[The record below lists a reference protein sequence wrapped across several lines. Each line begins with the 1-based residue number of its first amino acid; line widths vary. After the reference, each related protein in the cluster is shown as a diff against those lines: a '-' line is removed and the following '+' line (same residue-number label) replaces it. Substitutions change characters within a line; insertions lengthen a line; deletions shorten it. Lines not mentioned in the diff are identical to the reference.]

1 MNMQD
6 FDEVNKDHL
15 NANIAAARLSG
26 IMMPVVE
33 IQSALS
39 LAIIIVLGGLRVNGG
54 EMSMGEL
61 VAFFLYAQRIF
72 EPLRMIIMQYTEL
85 QRAMAG
91 GVRIFELMDT
101 KSDVVDQ
108 PDAPAISI
116 GQGKIEFNHVA
127 LEYLPG
133 VRILDDINISIRP
146 GETVALVGST
156 GAGKTSFVNLIA
168 RMYDVTEGSL
178 TIDDQNLKEV
188 QQRTIAQGMGV
199 VLQDPFL
206 FSASV
211 NENILFGRPDASSD
225 EVIQAAKTVGAHDF
239 IVNLPNGY
247 ATVLEE
253 RGENLSVGQRQ
264 LISFARAVLADPMI
278 LILDEATANVDT
290 LAEAQ
295 IQRALRVLLEGRTS
309 VVIAH
314 RLSTI
319 READRIFVLDHGALV
334 EQGSHS
340 ELMQLD
346 GIYAR
351 LYLMT
356 YKSQEDS
363 LIA

>member
-1 MNMQD
+1 MGL
-6 FDEVNKDHL
+6 ELTKYL
-15 NANIAAARLSG
+15 KAYAA
-26 IMMPVVE
+26 I
-33 IQSALS
+33 
-39 LAIIIVLGGLRVNGG
+39 G
-54 EMSMGEL
+54 EK
-61 VAFFLYAQRIF
+61 Y
-72 EPLRMIIMQYTEL
+72 
-85 QRAMAG
+85 
-91 GVRIFELMDT
+91 
-101 KSDVVDQ
+101 
-108 PDAPAISI
+108 
-116 GQGKIEFNHVA
+116 
-127 LEYLPG
+127 